1 MKKFLDL
8 GMQPLAN
15 KYLLKKDLKK
25 KEQFYH
31 LEIGFDNKT
40 KLVSILNKVSSKK
53 MFNSNYPY
61 RSSMSKTMISS
72 FKKLSKK
79 ITKVYKPKIILEIG
93 SNDGSL
99 IKNFNKKKVICVE
112 PCKNLA
118 KITKKKGYKTYSEY
132 WNINLAKKIK
142 LKHQKVDLV
151 YSANTLSHIPNLD
164 SVFKS
169 ICHVMSD
176 KGVLIIEDPSLME
189 CLKKVAYDQFYN
201 EHIYVFSLMAIKNL
215 IRKYNL
221 EVFDVE
227 KLMTHGGSVRYFI
240 KKKLNSKIRIND
252 NVKKQ
257 LKDELKYK
265 MNKFS
270 TYIQFK
276 NKVELSKKKLI
287 NIFSKIKRN
296 NKKIIGYG
304 STAKSVTVLNYCN
317 IKTET
322 LDYFLDTTPDKTK
335 KYMPGTRIYVNKYK
349 KNLLDNVDYI
359 FLGAWNFKDEIFKK
373 EKKFLKKGGKFIT
386 HVPFPKII

>member
-1 MKKFLDL
+1 
-8 GMQPLAN
+8 
-15 KYLLKKDLKK
+15 
-25 KEQFYH
+25 
-31 LEIGFDNKT
+31 
-40 KLVSILNKVSSKK
+40 
-53 MFNSNYPY
+53 
-61 RSSMSKTMISS
+61 
-72 FKKLSKK
+72 
-79 ITKVYKPKIILEIG
+79 
-93 SNDGSL
+93 
-99 IKNFNKKKVICVE
+99 
-112 PCKNLA
+112 
-118 KITKKKGYKTYSEY
+118 
-132 WNINLAKKIK
+132 
-142 LKHQKVDLV
+142 
-151 YSANTLSHIPNLD
+151 
-164 SVFKS
+164 
-169 ICHVMSD
+169 
-176 KGVLIIEDPSLME
+176 ME

-240 KKKLNSKIRIND
+240 KKKSNSKIRIND

-386 HVPFPKII
+386 HTPYPRIL